1 MQSEDGVDADEQ
13 TAVEG
18 VKSHR
23 LSHLMFALC
32 VLEFG
37 REGHFVCNELGL
49 LSHLGDLGSWSS
61 LD

>member
-1 MQSEDGVDADEQ
+1 MDADEQ